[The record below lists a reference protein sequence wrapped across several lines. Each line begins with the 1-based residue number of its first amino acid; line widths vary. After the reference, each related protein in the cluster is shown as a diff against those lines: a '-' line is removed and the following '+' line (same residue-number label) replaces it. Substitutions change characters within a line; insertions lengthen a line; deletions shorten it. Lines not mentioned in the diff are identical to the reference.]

1 MSELIAPPGD
11 VAPSELFAK
20 LLERPFPSEVFDFPR
35 SGAGKIRIRVL
46 SQEDQDRARVT
57 AHKKLRERHKDIPGA
72 ELEGMVMREVVG
84 DAIAREIIA
93 IACLTEKSALNDHL
107 GNPVYGRIFP
117 DGDSVSKLMP
127 DEIAVLWRA
136 WQLVQR
142 KFGPLPSTVDPLAWI
157 RILKEGATALPLARL
172 SSPDAVELI
181 MSCAELMSSLFET
194 LESRFATLPQ
204 PLQSELTKYRLG
216 TGYWSAP
223 PEKSTG
229 GADPTLP
236 IESSDVPLD
245 IEDAIA
251 LAERM
256 RRQETLIEN
265 LQE

>member
-1 MSELIAPPGD
+1 MSDLIAPPSD

-35 SGAGKIRIRVL
+35 AGAGKIRIRVL

-57 AHKKLRERHKDIPGA
+57 AHRKMRERNKDISGQ
-72 ELEGMVMREVVG
+72 EFEGMVMREVVG

-93 IACLTEKSALNDHL
+93 IACLTEKSAVTDQN

-127 DEIAVLWRA
+127 DEVAVLWRA

-142 KFGPLPSTVDPLAWI
+142 KFGPLPSNVDALAWI
-157 RILKEGATALPLARL
+157 RILKEGASALPLARL
-172 SSPDAVELI
+172 SWPDAVEII
-181 MSCAELMSSLFET
+181 MSSAELMSSLCGT
-194 LESRFATLPQ
+194 LESQFATLP
-204 PLQSELTKYRLG
+204 PHLQSELTKYRLG

-223 PEKSTG
+223 AENSTDG
-229 GADPTLP
+229 KGLTLP
-236 IESSDVPLD
+236 IESYDEPLD
-245 IEDAIA
+245 IDDAIA
-251 LAERM
+251 FAERM